1 MMTLAELECAERC
14 MQQKWY
20 ELVRAEQQGASRR
33 ALERLYSLYMLAV
46 EEYNRCSMVYEQE
59 LDGQGG
65 QGEQGGRQVQNVL
78 NPPPSAIGS
87 FFGLSS
93 SS

>member
-20 ELVRAEQQGASRR
+20 ELVRAEQQGAPRR

-65 QGEQGGRQVQNVL
+65 RQVQNVL